1 MDAVSQIDPFS
12 VASMAV
18 AVIAAISALSSAVV
32 AYMVYRK
39 QTSPDVIAYL
49 DADLDR
55 LLLFFVVENVG
66 SGVAYDVEIELS
78 RDLPAD
84 DDVRPYIERGAIG
97 KGIPVLV
104 PGGKRVLYLCQTLG
118 AVKELGDDEIDAA
131 VRYRKSRAALRRT
144 MIARFPLDVHSFH
157 GVHVVSRKKKAL
169 DAINNI
175 GRALEASSRADGRMA
190 SALEK
195 MAGEQDK

>member
-12 VASMAV
+12 IASMAV
-18 AVIAAISALSSAVV
+18 AAIAAISALSSAVV

-49 DADLDR
+49 DADLDS
-55 LLLFFVVENVG
+55 LLLFFVIENVG

-78 RDLPAD
+78 RDLPTD

-104 PGGKRVLYLCQTLG
+104 PGGEEG
-118 AVKELGDDEIDAA
+118 AVPVPD
-131 VRYRKSRAALRRT
+131 
-144 MIARFPLDVHSFH
+144 P
-157 GVHVVSRKKKAL
+157 
-169 DAINNI
+169 
-175 GRALEASSRADGRMA
+175 
-190 SALEK
+190 
-195 MAGEQDK
+195 